1 MRKERR
7 RMNLFVAKFSHI
19 IKGVMTGFDRIVFK
33 GSILPLCYAN
43 GAMRFFAS
51 RGVRN
56 KDFKRWAIEQTTH
69 VVEGAECF
77 AASQGVDRIERIVS
91 SAHRKEDIAHKRQT
105 ERGIDAG
112 LVGVWSATESCW
124 SYKACYSAEQGYPQ
138 LRWEPTKCKHLYFYL
153 DHADYG
159 FMNIRLQTW
168 FPYHIQI
175 CLNGREW
182 LRRSLER
189 TGRDFVVRGNKFLH
203 IDDYGFAQRQLDLQL
218 DTRWEHM
225 LNGFLADVFPAK
237 EAILG
242 PHLSYYWTLWQSEWA
257 TDLVYPSP
265 EDIAPVADS
274 LLRHAFMTGTGDR
287 VLRYLGRPLKLDGTP
302 RSDMGH
308 DVVSRLLKF
317 HEGLRVRHWVD
328 GNSVKCYNELNVLR
342 VEMTMNQPDMFKVHR
357 HAQGETESQPKRL
370 LPLRKGVADTVLRTQ
385 VSQEV
390 TDRFFDNLA
399 AAQCETPVA
408 EILDGVVKSF
418 TKNGRRV
425 RALDPTGKDRALL
438 QALRDPQFLI
448 SGTSNKALRESL
460 RGKPGYKNMTEKQLS
475 AKLSRQLRLL
485 RDHSLIRKIPRQRR
499 YMITQKGRETT
510 MALDAL
516 LAASTKQLM
525 DFAA

>member
-1 MRKERR
+1 
-7 RMNLFVAKFSHI
+7 MNLFVTKFSGI
-19 IKGVMTGFDRIVFK
+19 IKGIMAGFDRIVFK
-33 GSILPLCYAN
+33 GSLLPLSYAD
-43 GAMRFFAS
+43 GAMRFIAS

-56 KDFKRWAIEQTTH
+56 KDFKRWAIEQTAQ

-77 AASQGVDRIERIVS
+77 AASQGVDRIEPIVFS
-91 SAHRKEDIAHKRQT
+91 TLRKEDIAHKRQD
-105 ERGIDAG
+105 ELCIDSG

-124 SYKACYSAEQGYPQ
+124 SYRARFSAERGYPQ
-138 LRWEPTKCKHLYFYL
+138 LRREAMKCKHLYFYL
-153 DHADYG
+153 DHEEYG

-189 TGRDFVVRGNKFLH
+189 AGRDFVVRGNKFLH

-265 EDIAPVADS
+265 EAIAPVTDS

-317 HEGLRVRHWVD
+317 NEGLRVRHWVD

-357 HAQGETESQPKRL
+357 HAQGEAETEPKRL
-370 LPLRKGVADTVLRTQ
+370 LPLRKGVADTVLRTRI
-385 VSQEV
+385 SQEV
-390 TDRFFDNLA
+390 NDRFLDNLA
-399 AAQCETPVA
+399 AAQCETPVSQ
-408 EILDGVVKSF
+408 LFDGIVKPF
-418 TKNGRRV
+418 TKDGRRV

-438 QALRDPQFLI
+438 QALRDPEFLI
-448 SGTSNKALRESL
+448 AGTSNKALRQLL
-460 RGKPGYKNMTEKQLS
+460 RGKPGYKNMTDKQLS
-475 AKLSRQLRLL
+475 AKTSRQLRLL
-485 RDHSLIRKIPRQRR
+485 RDHGLIRKVPRRRR
-499 YMITQKGRETT
+499 YMITQKGRETI
-510 MALDAL
+510 MALDAM

-525 DFAA
+525 EFAA